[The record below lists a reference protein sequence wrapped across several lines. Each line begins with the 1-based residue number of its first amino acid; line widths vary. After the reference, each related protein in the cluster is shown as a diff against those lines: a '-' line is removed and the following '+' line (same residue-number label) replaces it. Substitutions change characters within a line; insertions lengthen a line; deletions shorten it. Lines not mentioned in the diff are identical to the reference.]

1 MSTFIGSFFKK
12 LEIHNREEIF
22 FKIDHVSRRDVV
34 CRQCKKNLTTAALAN
49 TTGRAKAE
57 MTTPVVRKVQN
68 SLRAEE
74 VERSSVWRRANRV
87 GRGAKR

>member
-1 MSTFIGSFFKK
+1 MRKSFLK
-12 LEIHNREEIF
+12 LTTLAGGTSCVGNVKE
-22 FKIDHVSRRDVV
+22 
-34 CRQCKKNLTTAALAN
+34 NLTTAALAN

>member
-1 MSTFIGSFFKK
+1 M
-12 LEIHNREEIF
+12 LAM
-22 FKIDHVSRRDVV
+22 
-34 CRQCKKNLTTAALAN
+34 QKNLTTAALAN